1 MRDRGF
7 RRRMQFN
14 IKRRMYEHVLT
25 VSSVCIDT
33 SFLFSSLALR
43 LYKTVVLFYQWQHKP
58 NCNNVVKNSKKKRK
72 KEKRK
77 IGLEWNRNVH
87 LTPFYISGS
96 ARVFG
101 YTVYR
106 GFLNR
111 VYGILQL
118 KYGIRYITFFE
129 FQVWSIPEN
138 IPGYMW
144 MNFGYFGVFWR
155 IFLGYTGIPLPL
167 LTDPDISWVEKR

>member
-1 MRDRGF
+1 MFVSIVFPVFSFSTKIVTKQLWYFTSD
-7 RRRMQFN
+7 N
-14 IKRRMYEHVLT
+14 INLIAITLSKIL
-25 VSSVCIDT
+25 
-33 SFLFSSLALR
+33 
-43 LYKTVVLFYQWQHKP
+43 
-58 NCNNVVKNSKKKRK
+58 KKKRK

-87 LTPFYISGS
+87 LTPFYISAS

-129 FQVWSIPEN
+129 FQV
-138 IPGYMW
+138 
-144 MNFGYFGVFWR
+144 
-155 IFLGYTGIPLPL
+155 
-167 LTDPDISWVEKR
+167 